1 MARILQTIDDREA
14 VLVARIG
21 DGPADKLAGMG
32 VAAVSDYPWSSLD
45 EALLAYFRD
54 RRPA

>member
-21 DGPADKLAGMG
+21 DGPADKLAGIG
-32 VAAVSDYPWSSLD
+32 VAAV
-45 EALLAYFRD
+45 RD
-54 RRPA
+54 